1 MMTMMCSFVGAATP
15 IMNGVKAPVANCGH
29 GGSEEMIAVLL
40 IFWGFVAL
48 KIPVEYQKALMMTLH
63 SIWLQ
68 MMYYGCALLCETMTV
83 EDQIDAVLLCVCC
96 FGGIVIWY
104 HTKSKRKHN

>member
-1 MMTMMCSFVGAATP
+1 M
-15 IMNGVKAPVANCGH
+15 
-29 GGSEEMIAVLL
+29 
-40 IFWGFVAL
+40 
-48 KIPVEYQKALMMTLH
+48 EYQKALMMTLH

-68 MMYYGCALLCETMTV
+68 MMYYGCALLCEAITV

-104 HTKSKRKHN
+104 HTKQNANITSSEITGYDAFVCSFIRA